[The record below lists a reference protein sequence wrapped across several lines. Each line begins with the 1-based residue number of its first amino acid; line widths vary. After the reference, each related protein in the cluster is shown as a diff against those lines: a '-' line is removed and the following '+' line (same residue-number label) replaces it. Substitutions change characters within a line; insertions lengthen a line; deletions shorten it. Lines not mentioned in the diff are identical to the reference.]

1 MRSNLSPR
9 RGTSLAALAIALVAP
24 TVAHGQTTDIPAPGQ
39 RPSDV
44 QPGQEQP
51 SVDQQAAADA
61 VADDAAATPQD
72 IVVTGFRGSLVK
84 ALDQKRT
91 EAAAVDSILAEDIGK
106 FPDLN
111 LSESIQ
117 RIPGVALARDG
128 GEGRQISVRGL
139 GPQFTRVRIN
149 GLEALSTAGGSDA
162 SGGTNR
168 GRGFDFNVFASD
180 LFNAITV
187 RKTGEASVEE
197 GSLGATV
204 DLRTARPFDY
214 KGFTIAAS
222 AQGAYNDLSDK
233 FSPRGALMIA
243 DQTEDGRFGALL
255 SVAYTKRQILEE
267 GYSTVRWARG
277 SAFAPGFESVDGVRC
292 VGAAANG
299 ASGTAVTPVPAGCA
313 AANNALHPR
322 FPRYD
327 RFNTTLNRLGITG
340 SIQWNPGDN
349 TKIALDGLYADFKAR
364 REEQYLEAP
373 SFSVAGNC
381 SAASRPTNC
390 GIADTDV
397 RNATITDG
405 ILRAGTFD
413 DVDLRVENRFDR
425 LRTKFKQLTLEVQQ
439 QFGERVALNVVGGI
453 SRSAHSNPVQ
463 NTITFD
469 QFNVDNYRYDYTN
482 GRDPV
487 FDYGTARLTDS
498 TAWVP
503 SQFRLRSATATNDY
517 KSIVGNLSWKVN
529 DDFDLLFGGQYKKY
543 DFATSEL
550 RRSNGTTS
558 NQETTIPAAVL
569 AVPLAQYGQTVNLG
583 GADVFIPDYFAGEA
597 LLDLRSPTAY
607 GGAWR
612 LGPEPALNNNKSVT
626 EEDYS
631 AYFQAN
637 FKHEFGGMTLRGNA
651 GLRYVETN
659 QTANGASFLGGAV
672 LPATARRTYE
682 DFLPSANLVFEPA
695 RNLVLRVAAAE
706 VMARPDLTSLPPGG
720 TVSVS
725 GATRT
730 VSFGNPNLDPYR
742 ATAYDAA
749 VEWYFRPGA
758 LLSVAVFQKDIR
770 SFVQTVNQSGV
781 TFSGNPY
788 GLEDSIAIAA
798 CGNLYP
804 ATCNPASNNWT
815 FSVPQNSPGGR
826 LRGYEVNFQLPF
838 RFLPG
843 FLANTGTLL
852 NYTQVKS
859 RIQYLGSTGA
869 VVAVDDLTGLSR
881 RSANATLYYEDPFLT
896 ARVSGAYRDDYLS
909 RVPGI
914 EVGTLVE
921 GTRATFNLDASV
933 QLSVT
938 DQIKVTF
945 EAINLTDQYQDQY
958 VDPGNLLSVYHHTG
972 REFLLGVRFN
982 L

>member
-1 MRSNLSPR
+1 MRFSGSIGH
-9 RGTSLAALAIALVAP
+9 RGISLAALAAALALP
-24 TVAHGQTTDIPAPGQ
+24 AAAAAQSTDVPAPGQ
-39 RPSDV
+39 RPEAV
-44 QPGQEQP
+44 QPGQ
-51 SVDQQAAADA
+51 ADPA
-61 VADDAAATPQD
+61 VEDRSED
-72 IVVTGFRGSLVK
+72 IVVTGFRSSLAK

-91 EAAAVDSILAEDIGK
+91 EAASVDSILAEDIGK

-180 LFNAITV
+180 LFNSITV
-187 RKTGEASVEE
+187 RKTSESSVEE

-214 KGFTIAAS
+214 KGLTIAAS
-222 AQGAYNDLSDK
+222 AQGAYNDLNDK
-233 FSPRGALMIA
+233 FSPRGAFMIA
-243 DQTEDGRFGALL
+243 NQTADGRFGALV
-255 SVAYTKRQILEE
+255 SVAYSKRQILEE
-267 GYSTVRWARG
+267 GFSTVRWARG
-277 SAFAPGFESVDGVRC
+277 SAFSPGFESVGSTRC
-292 VGAAANG
+292 VAIGANG
-299 ASGTAVTPVPAGCA
+299 ASGAVVTPVPAACA
-313 AANNALHPR
+313 EANAALHPR

-327 RFNTTLNRLGITG
+327 RFKSELNRLGVTA
-340 SIQWNPGDN
+340 SIQWKPSDS
-349 TKIALDGLYADFKAR
+349 TQISVDGLYADFR
-364 REEQYLEAP
+364 STREEQYLEAP

-381 SAASRPTNC
+381 TAASRPTNC
-390 GIADTDV
+390 GIADTEVV
-397 RNATITDG
+397 RATIVDG
-405 ILRAGTFD
+405 IMRAGTFD

-425 LRTKFKQLTLEVQQ
+425 LRTEFKQVTVDLVQKL
-439 QFGERVALNVVGGI
+439 GEDVTFNVIGGL
-453 SRSAHSNPVQ
+453 SRSAHTNPVQ

-469 QFNVDNYRYDYTN
+469 QFNVDGYSYDFTD
-482 GRDPV
+482 GRNPV
-487 FDYGTARLTDS
+487 FNFGTARLTDP
-498 TAWVP
+498 TAWVA
-503 SQFRLRSATATNDY
+503 SQFRLRSAATTNDY
-517 KSIVGNLSWKVN
+517 KSVVANLTWRIN
-529 DDFDLLFGGQYKKY
+529 DEFDLLFGGQYKKY

-550 RRSNGTTS
+550 RRTNGTTA
-558 NQETTIPAAVL
+558 NQETTIPAAV
-569 AVPLAQYGQTVNLG
+569 AAIPLSQYGQVVNLG
-583 GADVFIPDYFAGEA
+583 GTSVFIPNYFAGET

-607 GGAWR
+607 NGAWR
-612 LGPEPALNNNKSVT
+612 LGSEPALNNNKSVT
-626 EEDYS
+626 EEDKS

-651 GLRYVETN
+651 GLRYVETS

-672 LPATARRTYE
+672 LPATARRSYE
-682 DFLPSANLVFEPA
+682 DYLPSANIVFEPM
-695 RNLVLRVAAAE
+695 RNLVLRLAAAE

-742 ATAYDAA
+742 ASTYDAA
-749 VEWYFRPGA
+749 IEWYFQPGA

-770 SFVQTVNQSGV
+770 SFVQTVSQSGV
-781 TFSGNPY
+781 TFTGNPY
-788 GLEDSIAIAA
+788 GLDDSIAIAA
-798 CGNLYP
+798 CGNLFP

-826 LRGYEVNFQLPF
+826 LRGYEVNFQLPL
-838 RFLPG
+838 RFLPS
-843 FLANTGTLL
+843 FLSNTGVLL
-852 NYTQVKS
+852 NYTSVNS

-869 VVAVDDLTGLSR
+869 VVAVDNLTGLSP
-881 RSANATLYYEDPFLT
+881 RSANATLYYEDKFIT
-896 ARVSGAYRDDYLS
+896 ARVSGAYRDDYLT

-921 GTRATFNLDASV
+921 GTRSTFNLDASL
-933 QLSVT
+933 QLSIT
-938 DQIKVTF
+938 DRVKVTF
-945 EAINLTDQYQDQY
+945 EAINLTDQYQNQY
-958 VDPGNLLSVYHHTG
+958 IDPGDLLSVYHHTG
-972 REFLLGVRFN
+972 REFLVGVRFN